1 MSDLNALENRLANV
15 MVEIQGI
22 IDDVVELRKG
32 SLQNKEETAR
42 ILEGFFTELYQY
54 FKNASKES
62 GDNLL
67 QGISFLKIKLMSG
80 L

>member
-1 MSDLNALENRLANV
+1 MSDIKTLENRLADV

-22 IDDVVELRKG
+22 IDDVAELRKG
-32 SLQNKEETAR
+32 SPQSKEETAK
-42 ILEGFFTELYQY
+42 ILENFFTELYQY
-54 FKNASKES
+54 FKTVSKDS